1 MQNNLD
7 YSTSS
12 TATTASSNSVCTANS
27 TGRKC
32 LTWACKVCKKKSS
45 TPDRRK
51 QATMRER
58 RRLRK
63 VNEAF
68 ETLKKRTCPNPNQRL
83 PKVEILRNAIE
94 YIENL
99 EDLLQANNMGK
110 SRGQTKNSA
119 QYFGSSVVIPQNS
132 LISSE
137 DNRSNSSD
145 VS

>member
-1 MQNNLD
+1 
-7 YSTSS
+7 
-12 TATTASSNSVCTANS
+12 
-27 TGRKC
+27 
-32 LTWACKVCKKKSS
+32 
-45 TPDRRK
+45 
-51 QATMRER
+51 MRER

-99 EDLLQANNMGK
+99 EDLLKTTSASKGNSGGPGR
-110 SRGQTKNSA
+110 SSFKNVE
-119 QYFGSSVVIPQNS
+119 QYFANSLAMPQSS

-145 VS
+145 VRSLLFIWLQYGRIFLIEII